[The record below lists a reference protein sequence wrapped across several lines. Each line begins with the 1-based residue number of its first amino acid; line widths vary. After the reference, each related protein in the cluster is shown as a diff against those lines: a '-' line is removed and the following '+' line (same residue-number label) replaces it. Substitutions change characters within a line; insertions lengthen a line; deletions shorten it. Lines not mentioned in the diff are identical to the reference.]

1 MQQLKDQHAAT
12 KVEDSMWP
20 NQDQLQPNKLFFKLP
35 EDWYVFKKMPPEPAL
50 FTPSLSLLLLQ
61 CKVLELDSLGFQ
73 F

>member
-12 KVEDSMWP
+12 KAENSMWP
-20 NQDQLQPNKLFFKLP
+20 NRGQAQPNKLFFKLP
-35 EDWYVFKKMPPEPAL
+35 EDWYFFKKMPPEPAL

-61 CKVLELDSLGFQ
+61 CKVLELDILGFQ